1 MEDILTT
8 TSPIALTA
16 GAVVEIKRLIG
27 EPGFDTTQR
36 LRIGVKG
43 GGCSGMTYVLGF
55 DKVEADDELF
65 ELEGVPCCMNKSH
78 GLYLFGMEVDWQGG
92 LNSRGFTFSNPN
104 ASKTCGC
111 GTSFAV

>member
-1 MEDILTT
+1 METT
-8 TSPIALTA
+8 TSPVTLTKT
-16 GAVVEIKRLIG
+16 AVDEIKRLMSV
-27 EPGFDTTQR
+27 EGFDASQQ

-55 DKVEADDELF
+55 DTKTEKDETF
-65 ELEGVPCCMNKSH
+65 EIAGIPCIMEKSH
-78 GLYLFGMEVDWQGG
+78 GIYLMGMEVDWQGG
-92 LNSRGFTFSNPN
+92 LNSRGFTFNNPN